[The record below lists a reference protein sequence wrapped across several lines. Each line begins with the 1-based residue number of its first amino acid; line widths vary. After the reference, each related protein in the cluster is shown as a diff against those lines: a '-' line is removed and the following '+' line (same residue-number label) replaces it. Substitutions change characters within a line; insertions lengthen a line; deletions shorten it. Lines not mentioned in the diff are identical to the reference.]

1 MLNEQTLKYVIVGIF
16 SNVVLYFLYILFTRM
31 GIGHKTA
38 MTFLF
43 VVGTMQTFVFNKRWT
58 FTHQGYLQASFLK
71 YLAVYGFAYL
81 LNLTSLLVFSDH
93 LGLPHQIVQ
102 GVMIISLAIL
112 LFLLQKYWVFRPP
125 RSPEMR
131 VTG

>member
-1 MLNEQTLKYVIVGIF
+1 MVGLA
-16 SNVVLYFLYILFTRM
+16 SNLVLFLLYLSLTGL
-31 GIGHKTA
+31 GIGHKSA
-38 MTFLF
+38 MTLLF
-43 VVGTMQTFVFNKRWT
+43 VVGTLQTFVFNKRWT

-81 LNLTSLLVFSDH
+81 LNLTSLLVFADH

-102 GVMIISLAIL
+102 GVMILSLAIL
-112 LFLLQKYWVFRPP
+112 LFLLQKYWVFRPL
-125 RSPEMR
+125 RSPEMG

>member
-1 MLNEQTLKYVIVGIF
+1 MVGLA
-16 SNVVLYFLYILFTRM
+16 SNLVLFLLYLSLTGL
-31 GIGHKTA
+31 GIGHKSA
-38 MTFLF
+38 MTLLF
-43 VVGTMQTFVFNKRWT
+43 VVGTLQTFVFNKRWT

-81 LNLTSLLVFSDH
+81 LNLTSLLVFADH

-125 RSPEMR
+125 RSPEMG

>member
-1 MLNEQTLKYVIVGIF
+1 MVGLA
-16 SNVVLYFLYILFTRM
+16 SNLVLFLLYLSLTGL
-31 GIGHKTA
+31 GIGHKSA
-38 MTFLF
+38 MTLLF
-43 VVGTMQTFVFNKRWT
+43 VVGTLQTFVFNKRWT

-81 LNLTSLLVFSDH
+81 LNLTSLLVFADH